1 MSMPSVVVTG
11 VGMVSPLG
19 SDVETSWKALSEG
32 CSAAGSLEL
41 FEVEG
46 CRCRTAA
53 QARLPEIA
61 GASAARMKRWPR
73 ATHLALPAA
82 REALQ
87 QAGWLG
93 PGGKISLPELSLSL
107 STTGGGMEFGED
119 FLRKALAGKR
129 SGQLAHAARYQPQQQ
144 ALDLQDFFGFSG
156 PVMIVANAC
165 SSGANAIGHGADL
178 IRAGQAEVV
187 LAGGFEALS
196 ELIYVGFD
204 CLQALSVEKCRPFDL
219 NRSGLMLGEGAGFLV
234 LESESGARARGA
246 AILARLAGYGHATDL
261 HHLTQPSPDGG
272 TLARV
277 MRVAAEQAGIE
288 PSAIGYVNAHGT
300 ATPMNDGAEAASY
313 QEFFGADLAGTK
325 ISSTKA
331 AIGHTLGA
339 AGSLEAIFALWTLRS
354 GKLPPQLN
362 CLDPIPEMAAS
373 LAGEK
378 DVLKKDGHVMS
389 VNLGFG
395 GSNAALVFSAYE

>member
-1 MSMPSVVVTG
+1 MNAPAVVVTG
-11 VGMVSPLG
+11 MGMVSPLG
-19 SDVETSWKALSEG
+19 SGVEASWSALEEG
-32 CSAAGSLEL
+32 RDAAAPMEL
-41 FEVEG
+41 FDVEG

-61 GASAARMKRWPR
+61 GASAAEMKHWPR
-73 ATHLALPAA
+73 ATRLALPAA
-82 REALQ
+82 REALD

-93 PGGKISLPELSLSL
+93 PEGKISAPELSLSL

-119 FLRKALAGKR
+119 FLRKALAGKQA
-129 SGQLAHAARYQPQQQ
+129 GQLAHAARYQPQQQ
-144 ALDLQDFFGFSG
+144 ALDLQEFFGFSG

-178 IRAGQAEVV
+178 IRAGEAEVV

-204 CLQALSVEKCRPFDL
+204 CLQALSAEKCRPFDL

-234 LESESGARARGA
+234 LESEKSARARGA
-246 AILARLAGYGHATDL
+246 AILARLSGYGHATDL
-261 HHLTQPSPDGG
+261 HHLTQPSPNGA
-272 TLARV
+272 TLAKV
-277 MRVAAEQAGIE
+277 MRLAAEQAGAE
-288 PSAIGYVNAHGT
+288 PGRIGYVNAHGT
-300 ATPMNDGAEAASY
+300 ATPMNDGAEVASY
-313 QEFFGADLAGTK
+313 QEFFGGDLGGTK

-339 AGSLEAIFALWTLRS
+339 AGSLEAIFALQALRS
-354 GKLPPQLN
+354 GRLPPQLN
-362 CLDPIPEMAAS
+362 CLAPLPEIAPALAA
-373 LAGEK
+373 ER
-378 DVLKKDGHVMS
+378 DILKPGSCVMS